1 MNRPLATSASSADPL
16 HLHDYGDASPLA
28 ERRTRLVALITLLM
42 MVAELIV
49 GWWSHSMAL
58 LADGWHMGTHAVALG
73 LSAAAYALARRLQ
86 RDDRFAF
93 GTWKIEILAS
103 FTSALFLLVV
113 AAAMVWESIDHLLAP
128 QQIRFH
134 EAMLVAV
141 LGLAVNLVCAWILGG
156 AHHHHHDHGHG
167 SHDHHHGEDLNLKSA
182 YAHVLAD
189 AATSILAIAALAG
202 GAWFGWTWLDPVM
215 GIVGAILVAVWAWGL
230 ARDAGRVLLD
240 CEMDHPVV
248 AEVRE
253 VIEAHPEWVITTRIA
268 DLHVWRVG
276 KGRFAVILGL
286 VTHDPELAAEDVR
299 RELARHEELV
309 HISVEINYCSC
320 DAPAQPA
327 TPV

>member
-1 MNRPLATSASSADPL
+1 MHEIEAWRHPHVFDSGNPA
-16 HLHDYGDASPLA
+16 A
-28 ERRTRLVALITLLM
+28 ERGARLVLWITLAM
-42 MVAELIV
+42 MVGEIV
-49 GWWSHSMAL
+49 AGVAFNSMAL
-58 LADGWHMGTHAVALG
+58 LADGWHMGTHAFAIG
-73 LSAAAYALARRLQ
+73 LSAFAYAMARRFAN
-86 RDDRFAF
+86 DGRFAF

-113 AAAMVWESIDHLLAP
+113 AAAMVWESIDHLLVP

-141 LGLAVNLVCAWILGG
+141 LGLAVNLVCAWILGS
-156 AHHHHHDHGHG
+156 AHHHHHHHDHGHEG
-167 SHDHHHGEDLNLKSA
+167 HDHHHGEDLNLKSA
-182 YAHVLAD
+182 YVHVLAD

-202 GAWFGWTWLDPVM
+202 GAWFGWNWLDPVM
-215 GIVGAILVAVWAWGL
+215 GIVGAMLVALWAWGL

-253 VIEAHPEWVITTRIA
+253 VIEAHPEWIVTTRIA

-276 KGRFAVILGL
+276 KGSFAVILGL

-309 HISVEINYCSC
+309 HISVEINYCGC
-320 DAPAQPA
+320 DAPVPPETSA
-327 TPV
+327 

>member
-1 MNRPLATSASSADPL
+1 MHEIEAWRHPHVFDSGNPA
-16 HLHDYGDASPLA
+16 A
-28 ERRTRLVALITLLM
+28 ERGARLVLWITLVM
-42 MVAELIV
+42 MVGEIV
-49 GWWSHSMAL
+49 AGVAFNSMAL
-58 LADGWHMGTHAVALG
+58 LADGWHLGTYAFAIG
-73 LSAAAYALARRLQ
+73 LSAFAYAMARRFAN
-86 RDDRFAF
+86 DGRFAF

-113 AAAMVWESIDHLLAP
+113 AAAMVWESIDHLLVP

-141 LGLAVNLVCAWILGG
+141 LGLAVNLVCAWILGS
-156 AHHHHHDHGHG
+156 AHHHHHHHDHGHEG
-167 SHDHHHGEDLNLKSA
+167 HDHHHGEDLNLKSA
-182 YAHVLAD
+182 YVHVLAD

-202 GAWFGWTWLDPVM
+202 GAWFGWNWLDPVM
-215 GIVGAILVAVWAWGL
+215 GIVGAMLVALWAWGL

-276 KGRFAVILGL
+276 KGCFAVILGL

>member
-1 MNRPLATSASSADPL
+1 MHEIEAWRHPHVFDSGNPA
-16 HLHDYGDASPLA
+16 A
-28 ERRTRLVALITLLM
+28 ERGARLVLWITLAM
-42 MVAELIV
+42 MVGEIV
-49 GWWSHSMAL
+49 AGVAFNSMAL
-58 LADGWHMGTHAVALG
+58 LADGWHMGTHAFAIG
-73 LSAAAYALARRLQ
+73 LSAFAYAMARRFAN
-86 RDDRFAF
+86 DGRFAF

-156 AHHHHHDHGHG
+156 AHHHHHDHGHEG
-167 SHDHHHGEDLNLKSA
+167 HDHHHGEDLNLKSA
-182 YAHVLAD
+182 YVHVLAD

-202 GAWFGWTWLDPVM
+202 GAWFGWNWLDPVM
-215 GIVGAILVAVWAWGL
+215 GIVGAMLVAVWAWGL

-276 KGRFAVILGL
+276 KGCFAVILGL

-309 HISVEINYCSC
+309 HISVEINYCGC
-320 DAPAQPA
+320 DAPVPPETSA
-327 TPV
+327 

>member
-1 MNRPLATSASSADPL
+1 MDMHEIEAWRHPHVFDSGNPA
-16 HLHDYGDASPLA
+16 A
-28 ERRTRLVALITLLM
+28 ERGARLVLWITLAM
-42 MVAELIV
+42 MVGEIV
-49 GWWSHSMAL
+49 AGVAFNSMAL
-58 LADGWHMGTHAVALG
+58 LADGWHMGTHAFAIG
-73 LSAAAYALARRLQ
+73 LSAFAYAMARRFAN
-86 RDDRFAF
+86 DGRFAF

-215 GIVGAILVAVWAWGL
+215 GIVGAMLVAVWAWGL

-276 KGRFAVILGL
+276 KGCFAVILGL

>member
-1 MNRPLATSASSADPL
+1 MHEIEAWRHPHVFDSGNPA
-16 HLHDYGDASPLA
+16 A
-28 ERRTRLVALITLLM
+28 ERGARLVLWITLAM
-42 MVAELIV
+42 MVGEIV
-49 GWWSHSMAL
+49 AGVAFNSMAL
-58 LADGWHMGTHAVALG
+58 LADGWHMGTHAFAIG
-73 LSAAAYALARRLQ
+73 LSAFAYAMARRFAN
-86 RDDRFAF
+86 DGRFAF

-113 AAAMVWESIDHLLAP
+113 AAAMVWESIDHLLVP

-141 LGLAVNLVCAWILGG
+141 LGLAVNLVCAWILGS
-156 AHHHHHDHGHG
+156 AHHHHHHHDHGHEG
-167 SHDHHHGEDLNLKSA
+167 HDHHHGEDLNLKSA
-182 YAHVLAD
+182 YVHVLAD

-202 GAWFGWTWLDPVM
+202 GAWFGWNWLDPVM
-215 GIVGAILVAVWAWGL
+215 GIVGAMLVALWAWGL

-276 KGRFAVILGL
+276 KGCFAVILGL

>member
-1 MNRPLATSASSADPL
+1 MHEIEAWRHPHVFDSGNPA
-16 HLHDYGDASPLA
+16 A
-28 ERRTRLVALITLLM
+28 ERGARLVLWITLAM
-42 MVAELIV
+42 MVGEIV
-49 GWWSHSMAL
+49 AGVAFNSMAL
-58 LADGWHMGTHAVALG
+58 LADGWHMGTHAFAIG
-73 LSAAAYALARRLQ
+73 LSAFAYAMARRFAN
-86 RDDRFAF
+86 DGRFAF

-113 AAAMVWESIDHLLAP
+113 AAAMVWESIDHLLVP

-156 AHHHHHDHGHG
+156 AHHHRHDHGHEG
-167 SHDHHHGEDLNLKSA
+167 HDHHHGEDLNLKSA
-182 YAHVLAD
+182 YVHVLAD

-202 GAWFGWTWLDPVM
+202 GAWFGWNWLDPVM
-215 GIVGAILVAVWAWGL
+215 GIVGAMLVAVWAWGL

-276 KGRFAVILGL
+276 KGCFAVILGL

>member
-1 MNRPLATSASSADPL
+1 MHEIEAWRHPHVFDSGNPA
-16 HLHDYGDASPLA
+16 A
-28 ERRTRLVALITLLM
+28 ERGARLVLWITLAM
-42 MVAELIV
+42 MVGEIV
-49 GWWSHSMAL
+49 AGVAFNSMAL
-58 LADGWHMGTHAVALG
+58 LADGWHMGTHAFAIG
-73 LSAAAYALARRLQ
+73 LSAFAYAMARRFAN
-86 RDDRFAF
+86 DGRFAF

-156 AHHHHHDHGHG
+156 AHHHHHDHGHEG
-167 SHDHHHGEDLNLKSA
+167 HDHHHGEDLNLKSA
-182 YAHVLAD
+182 YVHVLAD

-202 GAWFGWTWLDPVM
+202 GAWFGWNWLDPVM
-215 GIVGAILVAVWAWGL
+215 GIVGAMLVAVWAWGL

-276 KGRFAVILGL
+276 KGCFAVILGL

>member
-1 MNRPLATSASSADPL
+1 MDMHEIEAWRHPHVFDSGNPA
-16 HLHDYGDASPLA
+16 A
-28 ERRTRLVALITLLM
+28 ERGARLVLWITLAM
-42 MVAELIV
+42 MVGEIV
-49 GWWSHSMAL
+49 AGVAFNSMAL
-58 LADGWHMGTHAVALG
+58 LADGWHMGTHAFAIG
-73 LSAAAYALARRLQ
+73 LSAFAYAMARRFAN
-86 RDDRFAF
+86 DGRFAF

-182 YAHVLAD
+182 YVHVLAD
-189 AATSILAIAALAG
+189 AATSLLAIAALAG

>member
-1 MNRPLATSASSADPL
+1 MDMHEIEAWRHPHVFDSGNPA
-16 HLHDYGDASPLA
+16 A
-28 ERRTRLVALITLLM
+28 ERGARLVLWITLAM
-42 MVAELIV
+42 MVGEIV
-49 GWWSHSMAL
+49 AGVAFNSMAL
-58 LADGWHMGTHAVALG
+58 LADGWHMGTHAFAIG
-73 LSAAAYALARRLQ
+73 LSAFAYAMARRFAN
-86 RDDRFAF
+86 DGRFAF

-215 GIVGAILVAVWAWGL
+215 GIVGAMLVAVWAWGL

-248 AEVRE
+248 AEARE

-268 DLHVWRVG
+268 DLHVWHVG
-276 KGRFAVILGL
+276 KGCFAVILGL

>member
-1 MNRPLATSASSADPL
+1 MHEIEAWRHPHVFDSGNPA
-16 HLHDYGDASPLA
+16 A
-28 ERRTRLVALITLLM
+28 ERGARLVLWITLAM
-42 MVAELIV
+42 MVGEIV
-49 GWWSHSMAL
+49 AGVAFNSMAL
-58 LADGWHMGTHAVALG
+58 LADGWHMGTHAFAIG
-73 LSAAAYALARRLQ
+73 LSAFAYAMARRFAN
-86 RDDRFAF
+86 DGRFAF

-215 GIVGAILVAVWAWGL
+215 GIVGAMLVAVWAWGL

-268 DLHVWRVG
+268 DLHV
-276 KGRFAVILGL
+276 
-286 VTHDPELAAEDVR
+286 
-299 RELARHEELV
+299 
-309 HISVEINYCSC
+309 
-320 DAPAQPA
+320 
-327 TPV
+327 

>member
-1 MNRPLATSASSADPL
+1 MHEIEAWRHPHVFDSGNPA
-16 HLHDYGDASPLA
+16 A
-28 ERRTRLVALITLLM
+28 ERGARLVLWITLAM
-42 MVAELIV
+42 MVGEIV
-49 GWWSHSMAL
+49 AGVAFNSMAL
-58 LADGWHMGTHAVALG
+58 LADGWHMGTHAFAIG
-73 LSAAAYALARRLQ
+73 LSAFAYAMARRFAN
-86 RDDRFAF
+86 DGRFAF

-156 AHHHHHDHGHG
+156 AHHHHHDHGHEG
-167 SHDHHHGEDLNLKSA
+167 HDHHHGEDLNLKSA
-182 YAHVLAD
+182 YVHVLAD

-202 GAWFGWTWLDPVM
+202 GAWFGWNWLDPVM
-215 GIVGAILVAVWAWGL
+215 GIVGAMLVALWAWGL

-276 KGRFAVILGL
+276 KGCFAVILGL

>member
-1 MNRPLATSASSADPL
+1 MHEIEAWRHPHVFDSGNPA
-16 HLHDYGDASPLA
+16 A
-28 ERRTRLVALITLLM
+28 ERGARLVLWITLAM
-42 MVAELIV
+42 MVGEIV
-49 GWWSHSMAL
+49 AGVAFNSMAL
-58 LADGWHMGTHAVALG
+58 LADGWHMGTHAFAIG
-73 LSAAAYALARRLQ
+73 LSAFAYAMARRFAN
-86 RDDRFAF
+86 DGRFAF

-215 GIVGAILVAVWAWGL
+215 GIVGAMLVAVWAWGL

-276 KGRFAVILGL
+276 KGCFAVILGL

>member
-1 MNRPLATSASSADPL
+1 MDMHEIEAWRHPHVFDSGNPA
-16 HLHDYGDASPLA
+16 A
-28 ERRTRLVALITLLM
+28 ERGARLVLWITLAM
-42 MVAELIV
+42 MVGEIV
-49 GWWSHSMAL
+49 AGVAFNSMAL
-58 LADGWHMGTHAVALG
+58 LADGWHMGTHAFAIG
-73 LSAAAYALARRLQ
+73 LSAFAYAMARRFAN
-86 RDDRFAF
+86 DGRFAF

-182 YAHVLAD
+182 YVHVLAD
-189 AATSILAIAALAG
+189 AATSLLAIAALAG

-309 HISVEINYCSC
+309 HISVEINYCGC

>member
-1 MNRPLATSASSADPL
+1 MDMHEIEAWRHPHVFDSGNPA
-16 HLHDYGDASPLA
+16 A
-28 ERRTRLVALITLLM
+28 ERGARLVLWITLAM
-42 MVAELIV
+42 MVGEIV
-49 GWWSHSMAL
+49 AGVAFNSMAL
-58 LADGWHMGTHAVALG
+58 LADGWHMGTHAFAIG
-73 LSAAAYALARRLQ
+73 LSAFAYAMARRFAN
-86 RDDRFAF
+86 DGRFAF

-141 LGLAVNLVCAWILGG
+141 LGLAVNLVCAWILGD

-182 YAHVLAD
+182 YVHVLAD

-215 GIVGAILVAVWAWGL
+215 GIVGAMLVAVWAWGL

-276 KGRFAVILGL
+276 KGCFAVILGL

>member
-1 MNRPLATSASSADPL
+1 MHEIEAWRHPHVFDSGNPA
-16 HLHDYGDASPLA
+16 A
-28 ERRTRLVALITLLM
+28 ERGARLVLWITLAM
-42 MVAELIV
+42 MVGEIV
-49 GWWSHSMAL
+49 AGVAFNSMAL
-58 LADGWHMGTHAVALG
+58 LADGWHMGTHAFAIG
-73 LSAAAYALARRLQ
+73 LSAFAYAMARRFAN
-86 RDDRFAF
+86 DGRFAF

-141 LGLAVNLVCAWILGG
+141 LGLAVNLVCAWILGS
-156 AHHHHHDHGHG
+156 AHHHHHHHDHGHEG
-167 SHDHHHGEDLNLKSA
+167 HDHHHGEDLNLKSA
-182 YAHVLAD
+182 YVHVLAD
-189 AATSILAIAALAG
+189 AATSILAIAELAG
-202 GAWFGWTWLDPVM
+202 GAWFGWNWLDPVM
-215 GIVGAILVAVWAWGL
+215 GIVGAMLVALWAWGL

-276 KGRFAVILGL
+276 KGCFAVILGL

>member
-1 MNRPLATSASSADPL
+1 MDMHEIEAWRHPHVFDSGNPA
-16 HLHDYGDASPLA
+16 A
-28 ERRTRLVALITLLM
+28 ERGARLVLWITLAM
-42 MVAELIV
+42 MVGEIV
-49 GWWSHSMAL
+49 AGVAFNSMAL
-58 LADGWHMGTHAVALG
+58 LADGWHMGTHAFAIG
-73 LSAAAYALARRLQ
+73 LSAFAYAMARRFAN
-86 RDDRFAF
+86 DGRFAF